1 VEPSRK
7 VFEHAASDGRGRLV
21 LRRELFTRLDGSGRV
36 MLVSAPAGSGKTSLV
51 GSWIA
56 QAGLGDRAAW
66 VPVSRGERDGQAF
79 WQLVLGAV
87 RQTRVGSGLV
97 REVTAAPHLDG
108 STFVGRLLEDLR
120 SLDEPLWLVI
130 DDLHELEAADTVR
143 ELEALIA
150 GAPMELR
157 FVLLTRRDL
166 RLGLHR
172 LRLDGEL
179 TEIRGQ
185 DLLFT
190 REESRELL
198 ATAGVRLSDEALA
211 ALTETTEGWAA
222 GVRLAALSLARHP
235 DPNRLAVGFSGRER
249 AVAEYL
255 LAEVLERQPE
265 EVSRLLL
272 RTSLLERV
280 SGPLAD
286 RLTGGSGSDLIL
298 AELEDANAFVVSL
311 DPERHWFRY
320 HHLFADLLALELRR
334 TLPDELPALHRAAAE
349 WFAERGFPLEAIR
362 HAQAAQKWDLAA
374 ELLSDNW
381 RRMYLDGRVAT
392 GRELLARFPASV
404 VETHPELAVLDA
416 FGKRAQGSLEEA
428 EQSLNL
434 AARGLDS
441 VASDRRRRFDVT
453 FALARLALARAR
465 NDLQAVAEE
474 SQQLLAPS
482 APEAIA
488 FGLGED
494 LRTTA
499 LIDLGVAE
507 LWANRLGDAE
517 RHLEWGFSEAR
528 RIGRPFLELQAL
540 AHWALLN
547 YFRSEPVGEERARQ
561 AVELAREHGW
571 EETASAAATAYIVL
585 GSLMLWRGRLNEA
598 VPWLERA
605 ERIQRQFVQPTAA
618 LMMYATQGLLAFAQG
633 RDAESVAAFGDA
645 QRMEG
650 LLVTPH
656 ILATRARAASL
667 EVLIRVGEREQVEQ
681 ALADMNDEVRD
692 ASEMRVVVAALR
704 LAQGEP
710 EAAAEA
716 LAPLLDG
723 STPHEA
729 PQWAIQA
736 QLLEAIARDALRDS
750 GAASRALERAFDL
763 AEPVGFLLP
772 FLLHPA
778 PELLERVSRFRTAHG
793 ALISDILNLLSGRTP
808 TGEARYA
815 EPLHAPL
822 SDSELRVLRYLPTN
836 LQAPEIAAE
845 LVVSVNTIRTHM
857 RHVYAK
863 LGVHRRTD
871 AVDRARELGLVSPT
885 ARKQ

>member
-1 VEPSRK
+1 MERSRQVVEH
-7 VFEHAASDGRGRLV
+7 VASDGRGRLV
-21 LRRELFTRLDGSGRV
+21 LRRELFTLLDGASRV
-36 MLVSAPAGSGKTSLV
+36 TLVSASAGSGKTSLV

-56 QAGLGDRAAW
+56 QAGLADRTAW
-66 VPVSRGERDGQAF
+66 VPVARGERDGQAF
-79 WQLVLGAV
+79 WQLVLDAV
-87 RQTRVGSGLV
+87 RGTRAGSGLV
-97 REVTAAPHLDG
+97 REVTAAPDLDG

-130 DDLHELEAADTVR
+130 DDLHELEARNAVR

-150 GAPMELR
+150 SAPAELR

-172 LRLDGEL
+172 LRLDGAL

-185 DLLFT
+185 DLRFT

-198 ATAGVRLSDEALA
+198 ATAGVQLSDEALES
-211 ALTETTEGWAA
+211 LTATTEGWAA
-222 GVRLAALSLARHP
+222 GMRLAALSLARHP
-235 DPNRLAVGFSGRER
+235 DPDRLAVGFSGRER

-272 RTSLLERV
+272 RTSLLERI
-280 SGPLAD
+280 SGSLAD
-286 RLTGGSGSDLIL
+286 RLTGGSGSDFIL
-298 AELEDANAFVVSL
+298 AELEDASAFVVAL

-334 TLPDELPALHRAAAE
+334 TMPDELPGLHQTAAE
-349 WFAERGFPLEAIR
+349 WLAEHGYPLEAIR
-362 HAQAAQKWDLAA
+362 HAQAAEQWDFAAQLLA
-374 ELLSDNW
+374 DNW

-392 GRELLARFPASV
+392 GRELLSRFPAGV

-416 FGKRAQGSLEEA
+416 FGKRAQGSLQDA
-428 EQSLNL
+428 EQCLSL
-434 AARGLDS
+434 AASRIDS
-441 VASDRRRRFDVT
+441 VASDRRRRFEVT

-465 NDLQAVAEE
+465 NDLEAVAEE

-482 APEAIA
+482 APEAA
-488 FGLGED
+488 AVGVGED

-517 RHLEWGFSEAR
+517 RHLEWGLSEAR

-571 EETASAAATAYIVL
+571 EETASSAATAYIVL
-585 GSLMLWRGRLNEA
+585 GSLMVWRGRLDEA
-598 VPWLERA
+598 GPWLERA
-605 ERIQRQFVQPTAA
+605 ERIQRQFMQPTAA
-618 LMMYATQGLLAFAQG
+618 LMMYASQGLLAFARG
-633 RDAESVAAFGDA
+633 RDAESVAAFRDA
-645 QRMEG
+645 QGMEE

-681 ALADMNDEVRD
+681 ALARMGEEVRQ
-692 ASEMRVVVAALR
+692 SGEMRVVVAALR
-704 LAQGEP
+704 LSQSDP
-710 EAAAEA
+710 EGAAEA
-716 LAPLLDG
+716 LAPVLDG
-723 STPHEA
+723 SRPLEA

-736 QLLEAIARDALRDS
+736 QLLEAIARDALGDS

-778 PELLERVSRFRTAHG
+778 PELLERVSRFRTAH
-793 ALISDILNLLSGRTP
+793 ASLISEILNVLSGRKQTAG
-808 TGEARYA
+808 TKHS
-815 EPLHAPL
+815 EPLKEPL

-845 LVVSVNTIRTHM
+845 LFVSVNTIRTHM

-863 LGVHRRTD
+863 LGVHTRAG
-871 AVDRARELGLVSPT
+871 AVERARELGLVAPSS
-885 ARKQ
+885 ARR